1 MDAIKF
7 TAIGI
12 RYRHFFLNE
21 TDGASGNDPKKGG
34 SKGGDDPV
42 VPIPQPK

>member
-12 RYRHFFLNE
+12 RYCHFFLNE
-21 TDGASGNDPKKGG
+21 TDGASGNDPKN
-34 SKGGDDPV
+34 GGDDPV
-42 VPIPQPK
+42 VPVPPKK